1 MADYF
6 VDRVTEHPGR
16 VQMTP
21 VSGQSNVYD
30 MTRAEG
36 AVTET
41 GTPFNADTFNA
52 IAQDILDNTAAQI
65 AALETTGTTDG
76 WTWTKY
82 SNGRMTA
89 EKVLSTGS
97 TWTTVVSPVAV
108 NQSIITP
115 PSDMDTVMGGKAT
128 IQIPSNYVINSQ
140 VQISN
145 GRVYLTVHRLATGS
159 ANINFNVTLEG
170 RWN

>member
-1 MADYF
+1 MANYF
-6 VDRVTEHPGR
+6 SDRIVEHPGR
-16 VQMTP
+16 IKLTP
-21 VSGQSNVYD
+21 VSGETDTYD
-30 MTRAEG
+30 VERAEG
-36 AVTET
+36 AVTQT
-41 GTPFNADTFNA
+41 GTPFNAETFNG
-52 IAQDILDNTAAQI
+52 IAQDLLDNTAEQI

-145 GRVYLTVHRLATGS
+145 GRVYLTVHRLSTGT

-170 RWN
+170 TWS

>member
-1 MADYF
+1 MANYF
-6 VDRVTEHPGR
+6 SDRIVEYPGR
-16 VQMTP
+16 IKLTQ
-21 VSGQSNVYD
+21 VSGETDTYD
-30 MTRAEG
+30 VERAEG
-36 AVTET
+36 TVTQI
-41 GTPFNADTFNA
+41 GTPFNADTFND
-52 IAQDILDNTAAQI
+52 IAQNLLDNTTEQI

-97 TWTTVVSPVAV
+97 TWSTVVSPIAV
-108 NQSIITP
+108 NQSTITP
-115 PSDMDTVMGGKAT
+115 PSDMDTVTGGKAT

-145 GRVYLTVHRLATGS
+145 GRAYLTVHRLS
-159 ANINFNVTLEG
+159 AGTASINFNVTLEG
-170 RWN
+170 TWS